1 MRRLV
6 TFHTILKEADLFCP
20 NSVRINFTIYQ
31 TYSFLDSCRLLPPQ
45 IYFWK
50 PFTKTTIYV
59 DTAQRSLLYHVDL
72 YDMTI
77 SIFAGDRR
85 SELSENF
92 LPVQTIDLNSAQ
104 TKMLKSYEYVENVTH

>member
-1 MRRLV
+1 M
-6 TFHTILKEADLFCP
+6 TP
-20 NSVRINFTIYQ
+20 NE

-85 SELSENF
+85 SELSEHF
-92 LPVQTIDLNSAQ
+92 IPVRTIDLTSSQ